1 MFTSEKHTLSQD
13 CLKEIKLQ
21 INQRLF
27 ETGLI
32 ANDVYSLAQDLVVI
46 EE

>member
-1 MFTSEKHTLSQD
+1 MSTSEYKLSQD
-13 CLKEIKLQ
+13 CLKGLKLQ

-32 ANDVYSLAQDLVVI
+32 SNDVYRLAQERIVS

>member
-1 MFTSEKHTLSQD
+1 MSTSEYKLSQD
-13 CLKEIKLQ
+13 CLKELKLQ

-32 ANDVYSLAQDLVVI
+32 SNDVYRLAQDRIVS